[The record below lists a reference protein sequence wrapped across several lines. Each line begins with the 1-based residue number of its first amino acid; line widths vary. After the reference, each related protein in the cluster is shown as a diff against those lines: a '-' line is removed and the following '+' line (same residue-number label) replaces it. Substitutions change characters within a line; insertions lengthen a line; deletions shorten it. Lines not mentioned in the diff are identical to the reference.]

1 MLLTQKKVLTNLKKM
16 KEKIKRKIIFT
27 LIYLTIITGVI
38 NVTYGVY
45 FGVLTNVLINAFW
58 NSKLFPEKTNL
69 DSNKHRV
76 LNETVK
82 RPVVD

>member
-1 MLLTQKKVLTNLKKM
+1 M
-16 KEKIKRKIIFT
+16 KEKIKRKNY
-27 LIYLTIITGVI
+27 IYI
-38 NVTYGVY
+38 NLSNYYHWSGYVTYGVY